1 MMITKAEKADLLAIL
16 ELQYQAYQSEALL
29 YEDYNIPPL
38 KQTLAEIEKEYEE
51 WTIYKAM
58 INGNIIGSVRTMI
71 KNETCFIGKLMVQPD
86 YQNQGIGAKLMRTV
100 EESLRNIKKI
110 ELFTG
115 DKSTKNIYF
124 YKKLG
129 FNEFKTEKVNDNLSL
144 VYLRKELSD

>member
-1 MMITKAEKADLLAIL
+1 MITKAEEADLLAIL